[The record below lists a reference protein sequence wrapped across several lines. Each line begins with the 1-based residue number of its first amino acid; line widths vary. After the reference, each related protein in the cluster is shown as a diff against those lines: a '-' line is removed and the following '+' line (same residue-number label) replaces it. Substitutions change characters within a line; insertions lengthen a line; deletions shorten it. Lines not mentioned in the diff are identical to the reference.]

1 MKPAKQKSSSKVKP
15 GSKGASDAVSAS
27 DDRGGQ
33 NRLRVIPRQLGSG
46 LGSDRFIA
54 GLLGLFAFVVP
65 LVLWPASTD
74 YAQAKLAF
82 ALTVIPMLWIALLWP
97 RRSDIERELRIPTV
111 AFAGGALIFAAGLSG
126 IHASSFGSWFE
137 SFLPLVAF
145 ASLIPVVAS
154 LARDRKRVHGVVW
167 ALAAAAGAASVYG
180 LLQAG
185 GLVAGSG
192 TVWMVSFM
200 GNPNYLGAFLVV
212 VLPPAC
218 LLVAFSER
226 AWQRAVALALVAVS
240 WAAFPLLNH
249 AGGLAAIVVS
259 LLVTVILLLASGAW
273 RALLRRK
280 IWSLAT
286 VIVVAGGL
294 VCSVVLGPGRV
305 LFSADREGTPAV
317 AAWEANSGQARATI
331 WKVGG
336 RMLAASPVFGTGLG
350 DFAVEYIPEL
360 AKLVEDH
367 PETPVPGVAMD
378 KAHSE
383 YVQAVAEMGAA
394 GIAAVA
400 AVIVLLVIYAIQRI
414 RSVCDDDEKR
424 VELILLLAGAVSF
437 AVLSSVS
444 FPAHLVPS
452 SWALLLLLGISGSPV
467 YGNSGVVVA
476 GRLPRRWNI
485 RSGVGFGL
493 AAAVCVFVVL
503 YAWAGFRGDVLL
515 NRGLIQ
521 LQLGRTE
528 QADEL
533 LSRSTRVGPMPR
545 EAYFHHAMAMI
556 QLAGQRASDGRTYEA
571 SSLYERARE
580 ALERCEV
587 AFRRTEVYLAQA
599 NLGFVL
605 GDRQLVADGLE
616 IPLMLPSFTD
626 TYVQALYL
634 SAILVGQQ
642 GDVAEAEARL
652 QQVLEVDPEY
662 VRARIALGELYAQLR
677 LPSRAEEQY
686 RLAIE
691 TARAIAD
698 RIRPLIDAQETV
710 SVQRYAELVQ
720 QAQEVQTAIEKA
732 EQGLAELNG
741 S

>member
-1 MKPAKQKSSSKVKP
+1 MKPATKKPLDKAKP
-15 GSKGASDAVSAS
+15 GKKGTPGTVSTSDV
-27 DDRGGQ
+27 RGGQ
-33 NRLRVIPRQLGSG
+33 SKLRAISRLLGPG
-46 LGSDRFIA
+46 LGPGRFGV
-54 GLLGLFAFVVP
+54 GLLALVSFLVP
-65 LVLWPASTD
+65 LIFLPRTTEMEE
-74 YAQAKLAF
+74 AKLAF
-82 ALTVIPMLWIALLWP
+82 ALTAIAVLWVVLLWP
-97 RRSDIERELRIPTV
+97 RRSDGSHEMRVPVIV
-111 AFAGGALIFAAGLSG
+111 FAGGALILAAGLSG
-126 IHASSFGSWFE
+126 IHASSLGSWFE

-145 ASLIPVVAS
+145 VSLIPVVAS
-154 LARDRKRVHGVVW
+154 LARDRRRVRGVVW
-167 ALAAAAGAASVYG
+167 GLAAAAGAASVYG
-180 LLQAG
+180 LLQAA
-185 GLVAGSG
+185 GLVAGSR
-192 TVWMVSFM
+192 TAWMASFM

-249 AGGLAAIVVS
+249 AGGLVAIVMS
-259 LLVTVILLLASGAW
+259 LFVAVVLLLASGAW
-273 RALLRRK
+273 RALLQRK

-286 VIVVAGGL
+286 VLIVAGGL
-294 VCSVVLGPGRV
+294 ICSVAFGPGRV
-305 LFSADREGTPAV
+305 LFSTNREGTPAA

-360 AKLVEDH
+360 AELVEEQ
-367 PETPVPGVAMD
+367 PEAYVPGVAMT

-400 AVIVLLVIYAIQRI
+400 TALVLLVIYAIQRI
-414 RSVCDDDEKR
+414 RSVRNDHER
-424 VELILLLAGAVSF
+424 VELILLLAGTVSF
-437 AVLSSVS
+437 AVLAAVS

-467 YGNSGVVVA
+467 YGARGVAVA
-476 GRLPRRWNI
+476 GSLPRRWNI

-503 YAWAGFRGDVLL
+503 YAWAGLRGDVLL

-521 LQLGRTE
+521 LQLGRIE

-533 LSRSTRVGPMPR
+533 LSHSTKVDPMPR
-545 EAYFHHAMAMI
+545 QGYFHHAMAMI
-556 QLAGQRASDGRTYEA
+556 QLAGQRASAGRAYEA
-571 SSLYERARE
+571 ADLYELARE
-580 ALERCEV
+580 ALERCE
-587 AFRRTEVYLAQA
+587 AEFRRTEVYLAQA

-605 GDRQLVADGLE
+605 GDRNLVADSLE

-634 SAILVGQQ
+634 SAILAGQQ
-642 GDVAEAEARL
+642 GDVAEVEVRL

-662 VRARIALGELYAQLR
+662 VRARIALGELYTQLR
-677 LPSRAEEQY
+677 LPVLAEEQY

-698 RIRPLIDAQETV
+698 RIRPLIDAQATV
-710 SVQRYAELVQ
+710 SVERYAELVQ
-720 QAQEVQTAIEKA
+720 QAQEVQTAIERA
-732 EQGLAELNG
+732 EEGLAELNNP
-741 S
+741 

>member
-1 MKPAKQKSSSKVKP
+1 MKPATNKSSSKPKQAK
-15 GSKGASDAVSAS
+15 KGARETASLSGSRVSRGSLHAIRPWM
-27 DDRGGQ
+27 DR
-33 NRLRVIPRQLGSG
+33 IEWLG
-46 LGSDRFIA
+46 A
-54 GLLGLFAFVVP
+54 GLLALLSLAVP
-65 LVLWPASTD
+65 LVLWPASIR
-74 YAQAKLAF
+74 YGEAKLALG
-82 ALTVIPMLWIALLWP
+82 LTAIAVLWMVLLWP
-97 RRSDIERELRIPTV
+97 RRSESNRELRIPTV
-111 AFAGGALIFAAGLSG
+111 AFAGGALILAAGLSG

-145 ASLIPVVAS
+145 VSLISVVAS
-154 LARDRKRVHGVVW
+154 LARDRKRVYGVMW
-167 ALAAAAGAASVYG
+167 GLAAAAGAASVYG

-185 GLVAGSG
+185 GVVAGSR

-226 AWQRAVALALVAVS
+226 VWQRAVALALVAVS
-240 WAAFPLLNH
+240 WGAFTLLNH

-259 LLVTVILLLASGAW
+259 LFVAVVLLLASGAW

-286 VIVVAGGL
+286 VLIVAGGV
-294 VCSVVLGPGRV
+294 VCSVALGPGRV
-305 LFSADREGTPAV
+305 LFSADREGTPAA

-360 AKLVEDH
+360 AELVEDH
-367 PETPVPGVAMD
+367 PETPVPGVAMG
-378 KAHSE
+378 KAHNE
-383 YVQAVAEMGAA
+383 YVQAAAEMGAA

-400 AVIVLLVIYAIQRI
+400 TALVLLVLYAIQRI
-414 RSVCDDDEKR
+414 RNVRDNRER
-424 VELILLLAGAVSF
+424 VELILLLSGTVSF
-437 AVLSSVS
+437 AVLAVVS

-467 YGNSGVVVA
+467 YGNSGVVAA
-476 GRLPRRWNI
+476 GNLPHRWNI
-485 RSGVGFGL
+485 RSSVGFGL
-493 AAAVCVFVVL
+493 VTAACVLVVL

-515 NRGLIQ
+515 NRGMTQ

-528 QADEL
+528 QAEGL
-533 LSRSTRVGPMPR
+533 LSRSAKVDSMPR

-571 SSLYERARE
+571 TSLYERARE
-580 ALERCEV
+580 ALERCEM

-662 VRARIALGELYAQLR
+662 VRARIALGELYVQLR
-677 LPSRAEEQY
+677 MPSRAEEQY

-691 TARAIAD
+691 TAQTIID
-698 RIRPLIDAQETV
+698 RIRPLMDERATV
-710 SVQRYAELVQ
+710 TTTQYARLVQ
-720 QAQEVQTAIEKA
+720 QAQEAQTAIERA
-732 EQGLAELNG
+732 EQGLAELND